1 MKTKE
6 QVLTSGLREALKN
19 IIQNE
24 LEQLPET
31 LKDLDSV
38 QRLNVLYKLMPY
50 VFPKVVSINHKAG
63 EPFTFEL

>member
-6 QVLTSGLREALKN
+6 QVLTSGLRETLKN

-31 LKDLDSV
+31 LKDIEPT
-38 QRLNVLYKLMPY
+38 QRINILCKLMPY

>member
-1 MKTKE
+1 MKTKK
-6 QVLTSGLREALKN
+6 QILTIGLRETLKN

-31 LKDLDSV
+31 LKDLESAE
-38 QRLNVLYKLMPY
+38 RLNVLYKLMPY

-63 EPFTFEL
+63 EPFKFEL

>member
-1 MKTKE
+1 MKTEE
-6 QVLTSGLREALKN
+6 QVLTSGLRETLKN

-24 LEQLPET
+24 LEKLPET

-50 VFPKVVSINHKAG
+50 VFPKVVSISHKAG
-63 EPFTFEL
+63 EPFKYEL

>member
-6 QVLTSGLREALKN
+6 QVLTSGLRETLKN

-31 LKDLDSV
+31 LKDIEPT
-38 QRLNVLYKLMPY
+38 QRINILCKLMPY
-50 VFPKVVSINHKAG
+50 VFPKVASINHKAG